1 LLRIRSGAR
10 RSARPPG
17 FRAVSGGRKR
27 NRTRSQGRFWAVAGR
42 SRLVETA
49 ALDRV
54 RSARHHA
61 TRFPQAAHF
70 VPSLR
75 RLTVGRKSSRP
86 HVEHNLPIT
95 LGTPLDP
102 PRRLDAHRCRSPA
115 PRATPGGHLVI
126 FTSLMAG
133 LRRSN
138 VRQVYPH
145 PLEQTCLRA
154 CGGSPDGDALA
165 STAVTGSVGLHRLTS
180 RPSMSVTRSGTPSAP
195 LAVACPVFQFGTA
208 KRKKAQFSPHANVI
222 GPSQIAG

>member
-1 LLRIRSGAR
+1 VLAAVHGH
-10 RSARPPG
+10 
-17 FRAVSGGRKR
+17 RAVSGGRKR
-27 NRTRSQGRFWAVAGR
+27 NRPRSQGRFWAAAAR

-133 LRRSN
+133 LRRVLQAAVSN
-138 VRQVYPH
+138 
-145 PLEQTCLRA
+145 
-154 CGGSPDGDALA
+154 
-165 STAVTGSVGLHRLTS
+165 
-180 RPSMSVTRSGTPSAP
+180 RSKQ
-195 LAVACPVFQFGTA
+195 LLFDHVVAIPY
-208 KRKKAQFSPHANVI
+208 
-222 GPSQIAG
+222 

>member
-1 LLRIRSGAR
+1 MPPCRRASRRFNRSNCIGSPKGTPGQHIALLRIRSGAR

-27 NRTRSQGRFWAVAGR
+27 NRTRSQGRFWAVADR

-126 FTSLMAG
+126 LTSLMAG

-145 PLEQTCLRA
+145 SLEQTCLRA
-154 CGGSPDGDALA
+154 CGGSSPCHG
-165 STAVTGSVGLHRLTS
+165 GRWGP
-180 RPSMSVTRSGTPSAP
+180 RPV
-195 LAVACPVFQFGTA
+195 
-208 KRKKAQFSPHANVI
+208 
-222 GPSQIAG
+222 